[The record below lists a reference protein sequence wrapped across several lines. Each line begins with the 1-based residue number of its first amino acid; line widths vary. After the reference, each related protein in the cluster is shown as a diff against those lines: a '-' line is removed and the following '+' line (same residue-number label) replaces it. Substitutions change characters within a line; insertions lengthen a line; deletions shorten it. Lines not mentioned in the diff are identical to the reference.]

1 MKQNSADEV
10 MDIIKTIRTVPNFPK
25 EGIMFRDVTTLWKDK
40 DAFAHS
46 IRQFVELYSGK
57 GIQKVAGIEARGLV
71 IAGAVAA
78 QINAGFVPLRKAG
91 KLPAKTIQETYG
103 LEYKDS
109 ETLQV
114 HEAAISP
121 GESVLIMDDLIATG
135 GTAMAAAK
143 LVERLGGNVHGFAFV
158 IDLPDLGGKKKLED
172 AGFACFSQ
180 MAFDGH

>member
-1 MKQNSADEV
+1 
-10 MDIIKTIRTVPNFPK
+10 MDLLKTVRTVPHFPK
-25 EGIMFRDVTTLWKDK
+25 QGIMFRDVTTLWKDK
-40 DAFAHS
+40 DAFADS
-46 IRQFVELYSGK
+46 IKQFVQLYADK

-91 KLPAKTIQETYG
+91 KLPAKTVQETYG

-114 HEAAISP
+114 HEDAISP

-135 GTAMAAAK
+135 GTALAAAK
-143 LVERLGGNVHGFAFV
+143 LIERLGGHVYEFAFV
-158 IDLPDLGGKKKLED
+158 IDLPDLGGMKKIND
-172 AGFACFSQ
+172 AGYRGHCQ
-180 MAFDGH
+180 IAFDGH